1 MRYKLLSLLS
11 TIRIVGLLV
20 AAFAMWGFVQIADEV
35 LDKETQAIDTA
46 ILLALKR
53 SHTPLLDQ
61 LMLGVTFL
69 GEPTFLLV
77 ICLCLG
83 VLLLFVKRQT
93 EATTLAIAAAG
104 AVGLNY
110 LLKVLFSRDRPA
122 LWDRVIDVG
131 QYSFPS
137 GHAMVSMVI
146 YGLIGFLVANRFPR
160 WRWLIVTLTIGLIT
174 AIGLSRLYL
183 GVHWPTDVVAGYS
196 AGLVWLLTCILSL
209 EVWSFYRSA
218 AGEDEDQSLNPN

>member
-69 GEPTFLLV
+69 GEPSLLV
-77 ICLCLG
+77 VVCLFLG

-93 EATTLAIAAAG
+93 EATTLAIAGAG

-110 LLKVLFSRDRPA
+110 LLKNLFSRDRPA
-122 LWDRVIDVG
+122 LWERVVDVG

-146 YGLIGFLVANRFPR
+146 YGLIGFLLANRFPR
-160 WRWLIVTLTIGLIT
+160 WRWLIVILTIGLIT

-209 EVWSFYRSA
+209 EVWSFYRSD
-218 AGEDEDQSLNPN
+218 AGENEDQSLTSN